1 MENNQEGIMNVK
13 VKANIDPVLLRE
25 QRDFLQYINLK
36 IFDLCGQNKIF
47 DLFEGVINLL
57 DYMIDQA
64 EGK

>member
-13 VKANIDPVLLRE
+13 VEANIDPVLLRE
-25 QRDFLQYINLK
+25 QRDFLQYINFK
-36 IFDLCGQNKIF
+36 IFDLFGQNKIF